1 MKISVSEQKIA
12 CPRSQRLRGHA
23 IFELAIEYLR
33 ENEKVRETACAC
45 SYGALVESYK
55 KRKKG
60 RKSRSLGLITECIH
74 SSLSR
79 YS

>member
-1 MKISVSEQKIA
+1 MKISVSKQKIA

-55 KRKKG
+55 KRKKWSQISFF
-60 RKSRSLGLITECIH
+60 RIDYRMH
-74 SSLSR
+74 S
-79 YS
+79 